1 MFLLHSTNEY
11 ANVNPH
17 CAGLGA
23 GRVVGDAAGLRFQG
37 RLGAAQ
43 GAGAA
48 AGCPVCRTR
57 VPRATGTRRNSRRTG
72 SARGAI
78 SRDAAM
84 SAFALKGG
92 VLHAEDVALPMLAQ
106 RFGTPCYV
114 YSRAAITAAYTA
126 FDRVFA
132 SRPHLICYAVKANS
146 NLAVLNVLARLGAGF
161 DIVSGGELLRVLAAG
176 GEPGKTI
183 FSGVGK
189 TEDEI
194 RLALAHGIKC
204 FNVESGTELDRIN
217 RLAGAMARRAPI
229 SFRVNPDV
237 DPKTHPYISTGL
249 KETKFGVAYED
260 AVPLYR
266 RAAALPHVEIVGIDF
281 HLGSSMM
288 DPAPAIE
295 AAGKVFALLDALDAM
310 GIQLRHFD
318 VGGGLGV
325 PHEPGE
331 GEADLAGYARGLLQL
346 LEGRGQTLVFE
357 PGRYLVGNSG
367 ALLTRVEYL
376 KPGEVKNF
384 AVVDAA
390 MNDLIRPALYAAYH
404 DMLPVTPRAGAGAT
418 WQIVGPVCESAD
430 FLGHDRVLALVEGDL
445 LAVMSAGAYGF
456 AMSSNYNTRG
466 RACEVMV
473 DGALAHLIRERESA
487 PLLFCH
493 ESILPN

>member
-1 MFLLHSTNEY
+1 
-11 ANVNPH
+11 
-17 CAGLGA
+17 
-23 GRVVGDAAGLRFQG
+23 
-37 RLGAAQ
+37 
-43 GAGAA
+43 
-48 AGCPVCRTR
+48 
-57 VPRATGTRRNSRRTG
+57 
-72 SARGAI
+72 
-78 SRDAAM
+78 M

-92 VLHAEDVALPMLAQ
+92 VLHAEDVALSTLARQ
-106 RFGTPCYV
+106 FGTPCYV

-126 FDRVFA
+126 FDRAFA
-132 SRPHLICYAVKANS
+132 SRPHQICYAVKANS
-146 NLAVLNVLARLGAGF
+146 NLAVLDIFARLGAGF

-176 GEPGKTI
+176 GDPAKTI

-204 FNVESGTELDRIN
+204 FNVESGAELDRIN
-217 RLAGAMARRAPI
+217 RLAGAAGKRAPI

-249 KETKFGVAYED
+249 KENKFGVAYAD
-260 AVPLYR
+260 AMPLYR

-281 HLGSSMM
+281 HLGSKMM

-295 AAGKVFALLDALDAM
+295 AAGKVFALLDALSAE
-310 GIQLRHFD
+310 GIHLRHFD

-325 PHEPGE
+325 PYEPGE
-331 GEADLAGYARGLLQL
+331 GEADLAGYARGLLEL
-346 LEGRGQTLVFE
+346 LDGRGETLVFE
-357 PGRYLVGNSG
+357 PGRYLVGNAG

-376 KPGEVKNF
+376 KPGEANNF

-404 DMLPVTPRAGAGAT
+404 DIVPVVARAGGAADGT
-418 WQIVGPVCESAD
+418 IWQIVGPVCESAD
-430 FLGHDRVLALVEGDL
+430 FLGHDRALALAEGDL
-445 LAVMSAGAYGF
+445 LAVLSAGAYGF

-473 DGALAHLIRERESA
+473 DGARAHLIRERESV

-493 ESILPN
+493 ESILPH